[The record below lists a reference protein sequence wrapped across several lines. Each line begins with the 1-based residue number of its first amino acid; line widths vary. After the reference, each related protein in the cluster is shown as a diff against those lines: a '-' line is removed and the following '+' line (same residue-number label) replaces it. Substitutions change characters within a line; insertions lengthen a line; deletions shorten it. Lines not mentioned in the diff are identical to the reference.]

1 MKTIQTRYR
10 DVPWS
15 EIAAIH
21 EPTMPKDSLDWELQM
36 RAKALTIQ
44 VPALPDNDGCGGPWF
59 RIQDGPTKALWV
71 CPHLAE
77 IGD

>member
-1 MKTIQTRYR
+1 MIVKTRYR
-10 DVPWS
+10 DVPWE

-21 EPTMPKDSLDWELQM
+21 APKMPQDSLDWESEM
-36 RAKALTIQ
+36 RGKPVMIRT
-44 VPALPDNDGCGGPWF
+44 PALPDDDGCGGPWF
-59 RIQDGPTKALWV
+59 RIVDGPTKALWV